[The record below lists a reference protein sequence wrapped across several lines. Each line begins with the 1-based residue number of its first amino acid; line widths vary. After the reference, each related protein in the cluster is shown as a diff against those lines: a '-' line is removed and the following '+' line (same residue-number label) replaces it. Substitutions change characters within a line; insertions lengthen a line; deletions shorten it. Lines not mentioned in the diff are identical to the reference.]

1 MFSKELEELI
11 EAAVADGVITEK
23 TRAVLHKRAQ
33 AEGVDPDE
41 LDVVIDGRLSKMKK
55 EATLHAATQT
65 ASANNSKYG
74 VVRKCPNCGAP
85 IAAGSVKCTE
95 CGFEFVGI
103 EANNSVSKLSKMLQ
117 EIESSSESRNGWSE
131 YRNLMFGTGKR
142 VNQIRSTITNFPVP
156 TTKEDLLEFILFLQ
170 PKSIPPKFGTTS
182 DPAQQ
187 QLYSVYKSKY
197 DECIGKAQL
206 LFANDP
212 MFQPLFEQYAANKK
226 KWWRNLSLATKTL
239 IITLLLLI
247 ALVTTVIALTS

>member
-11 EAAVADGVITEK
+11 EASVADGVITEK

-33 AEGVDPDE
+33 AEGVDLDE

-103 EANNSVSKLSKMLQ
+103 EANNSVTNLSKLLL
-117 EIESSSESRNGWSE
+117 EIESSSDPRSEFKEAMYGTSR
-131 YRNLMFGTGKR
+131 RI
-142 VNQIRSTITNFPVP
+142 NQIRSTITNFPVP
-156 TTKEDLLEFILFLQ
+156 TTKEDLFEFILFLQ
-170 PKSIPPKFGTTS
+170 PKSTPPKFGTTTT
-182 DPAQQ
+182 PAQQ
-187 QLYSVYKSKY
+187 QLYSAYKSKY

-226 KWWRNLSLATKTL
+226 KWWRNLSPLAKTG
-239 IITLLLLI
+239 IITLLFLI
-247 ALVTTVIALTS
+247 ALVTTVVALTS